1 MVFLMRITEL
11 QYRQRRTGS
20 EITVTFDDGSTIAL
34 DAEVA
39 VRFHLARGMELSF
52 ERAEE
57 IRLADELLR
66 ARRRL
71 IHYLSLRKKS
81 TADARLYL
89 KKHGFSAEIAE
100 QAVKY
105 ARDNQYLDDT
115 DFAEAF
121 ARTRMR
127 AGTKGPRVVSME
139 LQARGID
146 RDEAR
151 KAVQSMTEPE
161 NQMEMARKVAAR
173 KYPNL
178 KDADDLVKAARK
190 LSQHLAR
197 RGFDPDI
204 CDSVTREF
212 FGDPTQF

>member
-1 MVFLMRITEL
+1 MRITEL

-20 EITVTFDDGSTIAL
+20 EVTVTFDDGSTIAL

-52 ERAEE
+52 QRAEE
-57 IRLADELLR
+57 ITLADELLR
-66 ARRRL
+66 AKRRL

-81 TADARLYL
+81 TADARFYL
-89 KKHGFSAEIAE
+89 KKHNFSTTVAD
-100 QAVKY
+100 QAVIY
-105 ARDNQYLDDT
+105 ARENNYLDDV

-127 AGTKGPRVVSME
+127 AGTKGPRIVSME

-146 RDEAR
+146 REAAR
-151 KAVQSMTEPE
+151 KAVESMTEPE
-161 NQMEMARKVAAR
+161 TQLEMARKVAAK

-178 KDADDLVKAARK
+178 KDSDDLIKAARK

-197 RGFDPDI
+197 RGFDPEI
-204 CDSVTREF
+204 CDRVTREF